1 MNPGTSQHIESVAI
15 VVPVY
20 NEEDAIEILHASICR
35 VIDSL
40 PCRCLFYYINDG
52 STDRTGEI
60 LERMAESDA
69 RVTAVEL
76 SRNFGHQA
84 ALTAGLDLAKG
95 DVVITMDGDGQH
107 PPELIPEMLQLV
119 RSGYDIVLTQRID
132 KDQPS
137 RFKRW
142 TSSAFYWFLNR
153 ISNTKILPGSADF
166 RLMSRQ
172 AVDALRGMREY
183 HRFLRGMVAW
193 AGYRTVILPYAPPER
208 LAGVSKYSLRK
219 MIRLAMDAAFS
230 FSLAPLQLGISLG
243 VFFLVL
249 ACLEMVYVLSFWV
262 RGRQDLLVPGW
273 SSQMF
278 IILIVGGVLMIV
290 LGFIGVY
297 VGYIFQEVKRR
308 PIYLIRT
315 REGKYGD
322 SPESESEAEAGD
334 A

>member
-193 AGYRTVILPYAPPER
+193 AGYRTVILPYAPLER

>member
-1 MNPGTSQHIESVAI
+1 
-15 VVPVY
+15 
-20 NEEDAIEILHASICR
+20 
-35 VIDSL
+35 
-40 PCRCLFYYINDG
+40 
-52 STDRTGEI
+52 
-60 LERMAESDA
+60 
-69 RVTAVEL
+69 
-76 SRNFGHQA
+76 
-84 ALTAGLDLAKG
+84 LDLAEG

-107 PPELIPEMLQLV
+107 PPELIPEMLRLAQ
-119 RSGYDIVLTQRID
+119 SGYDIVLTQRMD

-153 ISNTKILPGSADF
+153 ISNTKIPPGSADF

-172 AVDALRGMREY
+172 AADALRGMREY

-278 IILIVGGVLMIV
+278 IILIVGGALMIV

-315 REGKYGD
+315 REGKHGD
-322 SPESESEAEAGD
+322 SPVSEGEAEAGD